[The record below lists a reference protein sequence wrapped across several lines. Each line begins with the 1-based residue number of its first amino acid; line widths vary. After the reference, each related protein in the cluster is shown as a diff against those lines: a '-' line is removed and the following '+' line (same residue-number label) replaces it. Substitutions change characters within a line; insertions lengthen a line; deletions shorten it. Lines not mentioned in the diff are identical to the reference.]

1 MGVLEF
7 RGTLARR
14 SQSKAAMIDP
24 QLSTGLPGL
33 DRVFQGLMPGDN
45 FVWQVDSLHD
55 FKPLVAPLGQAAL
68 ARGRNVIYFRFAAH
82 EPLLPKMGGVTVH
95 RLRTD
100 EGFERFLVEVHRVI
114 HEAGRGA
121 CLVFDCL
128 SPLVETW
135 CSDRMLANFFLLTSA
150 YVHDHR
156 SLAYFPLLR
165 NFHSFHASTPIAETA
180 QVLVDLYRHGG
191 QLYLHPT
198 KVEGRYSPT
207 IHMLHRWEGD
217 AFLPVTESSTDRRDP
232 HLAAVGRAG
241 VDPPAAGQVDPH
253 LPPGR
258 GNLAGHPPAAT
269 GPPRTPKNSCPN
281 CST

>member
-1 MGVLEF
+1 M
-7 RGTLARR
+7 A
-14 SQSKAAMIDP
+14 
-24 QLSTGLPGL
+24 
-33 DRVFQGLMPGDN
+33 
-45 FVWQVDSLHD
+45 
-55 FKPLVAPLGQAAL
+55 
-68 ARGRNVIYFRFAAH
+68 
-82 EPLLPKMGGVTVH
+82 GVTVH

-114 HEAGRGA
+114 HAAGRGA

-180 QVLVDLYRHGG
+180 PGPGRSLSAQRATVRPSH
-191 QLYLHPT
+191 
-198 KVEGRYSPT
+198 EGRRPLLADDP
-207 IHMLHRWEGD
+207 HAAPLGRRRFPAGHRKLD
-217 AFLPVTESSTDRRDP
+217 DRRDP

-241 VDPPAAGQVDPH
+241 VDPPAAGQVDAH

-258 GNLAGHPPAAT
+258 GSLAGHPPRRAARRGRRQT
-269 GPPRTPKNSCPN
+269 AARVAPHDHLARAAGGPAGGPLHDACPTCWKSGN
-281 CST
+281 G